1 MPEQVEYE
9 KLRNLVLFKELDD
22 AELEIVSKRIF
33 EKTYKKDS
41 TLFVEGMP
49 GEILYIVAEGAVDI
63 IKKTKDSELIIA
75 QIKPGEIT
83 GEMALIDS
91 GTRSATGRTSIDS
104 KLVVITRNSFNEM
117 LDSDPKIAAKILMA
131 LLKIINK
138 RLRITDKK
146 FEQ

>member
-91 GTRSATGRTSIDS
+91 GTR
-104 KLVVITRNSFNEM
+104 
-117 LDSDPKIAAKILMA
+117 
-131 LLKIINK
+131 
-138 RLRITDKK
+138 
-146 FEQ
+146 

>member
-1 MPEQVEYE
+1 
-9 KLRNLVLFKELDD
+9 
-22 AELEIVSKRIF
+22 
-33 EKTYKKDS
+33 
-41 TLFVEGMP
+41 MP
-49 GEILYIVAEGAVDI
+49 GEILFIVAEGAVDI

>member
-9 KLRNLVLFKELDD
+9 KLRNLILFKELNDT
-22 AELEIVSKRIF
+22 ELEIVSRKIF
-33 EKTYKKDS
+33 EKTYKKNS

-49 GEILYIVAEGAVDI
+49 GEILYIVTEGAVDI
-63 IKKTKDSELIIA
+63 LKKTKDSELVIA
-75 QIKPGEIT
+75 QIKQGEIT

-91 GTRSATGRTSIDS
+91 GTRSATGRTNVDS
-104 KLVVITRNSFNEM
+104 KLVVITRNSFNEI

-146 FEQ
+146 FEE

>member
-83 GEMALIDS
+83 VELALIDS